1 MNDYT
6 FTFTL
11 IQGVLAAGENFGVGV
26 AAFASYDEHD
36 KYSDGNPDAI
46 DFYVDRLRIAR
57 MQRVDASTYELI
69 YKPANPMFA
78 GSDEM
83 LSESERNNI
92 ARVCDELMGCK
103 VVESDTTIYVD

>member
-11 IQGVLAAGENFGVGV
+11 IQGVLAAGENFGENVG
-26 AAFASYDEHD
+26 AYAIYDKHD

-69 YKPANPMFA
+69 YRSANPMFA
-78 GSDEM
+78 GSNEM
-83 LSESERNNI
+83 LSKSERNNI
-92 ARVCDELMGCK
+92 TRVCDELMGCK